1 MIFEMWKVIA
11 GILGV
16 CGMIAA
22 IIVGMFAIGIVSWT
36 AIMKLVD
43 WKDRELGEDTV

>member
-1 MIFEMWKVIA
+1 MIYDMWNVIA

-22 IIVGMFAIGIVSWT
+22 IIVGIFAIGIVGYT

-43 WKDRELGEDTV
+43 WMDDELGR

>member
-1 MIFEMWKVIA
+1 MIYGMWNVIA
-11 GILGV
+11 GILGI

-22 IIVGMFAIGIVSWT
+22 VIVGMFAIGIVSWT

-43 WKDRELGEDTV
+43 WKERELGE

>member
-1 MIFEMWKVIA
+1 MIYGMWSVIA

-22 IIVGMFAIGIVSWT
+22 IIVGIFAIGITAWT

-43 WKDRELGEDTV
+43 WMDSELGR

>member
-1 MIFEMWKVIA
+1 MIYSMWNVIA

-36 AIMKLVD
+36 TIMKLVD
-43 WKDRELGEDTV
+43 WKERELGE